1 MSVEDLKA
9 YGKLCTA
16 NKEVMAAAKEAG
28 LDNIDGQIEVAS
40 KNGLTFTQADLDALS
55 KEVGA
60 GSSELSEDDLENV
73 AGGFVTAL
81 AAAVVG
87 AAAGV
92 VSAGSAV
99 TSTTQ
104 GSGW

>member
-1 MSVEDLKA
+1 MSLEDLKA
-9 YGKLCTA
+9 YSVLCI
-16 NKEVMAAAKEAG
+16 EDEGVMAKAKEAG
-28 LDNIDGQIEVAS
+28 VVNIDAQIALAAE
-40 KNGLTFTQADLDALS
+40 NGLNFTHGDLDSLS

-87 AAAGV
+87 ASAGV
-92 VSAGSAV
+92 VSAGAGV
-99 TSTTQ
+99 ASTTS

>member
-9 YGKLCTA
+9 YGKLCTT
-16 NKEVMAAAKEAG
+16 NEGVMAAAKEAG
-28 LDNIDGQIEVAS
+28 VDNIDGQIEIAS
-40 KNGLTFTQADLDALS
+40 KNGLTFTQADLEALS
-55 KEVGA
+55 QEVGA

-87 AAAGV
+87 ASAGV
-92 VSAGSAV
+92 VSAGAAV
-99 TSTTQ
+99 SSTTT
-104 GSGW
+104 GSGF